1 MSVRLWH
8 GRSEFD
14 LTTTFVLVITS
25 RMDLQS
31 LIAEA
36 TRYTHFT
43 MKTSGFLAPIMMAST
58 DQGLILFS
66 PDGLSDTGAKDDFAN
81 KVRLITA
88 SYGASAVVLILESWI
103 TKAKVGEKLDMTT
116 PPSESYDREEV
127 VVLIGQ
133 APQGNITHL
142 LPIHRLGN
150 GQFWNLG
157 DAQEMAAD
165 SFEGRFAGML
175 PPKPVDEKTRQMG
188 RVLLEAMGVKIGKFE
203 GK

>member
-1 MSVRLWH
+1 MR
-8 GRSEFD
+8 
-14 LTTTFVLVITS
+14 
-25 RMDLQS
+25 
-31 LIAEA
+31 
-36 TRYTHFT
+36 
-43 MKTSGFLAPIMMAST
+43 AST

-66 PDGLSDTGAKDDFAN
+66 PDRLSDTGAKDDFAN

-88 SYGASAVVLILESWI
+88 SYGVSAVVLILESWI
-103 TKAKVGEKLDMTT
+103 TKAKAGEKLDTET
-116 PPSESYDREEV
+116 PPSESHDREEV

-150 GQFWNLG
+150 GKFWNLG

-165 SFEGRFAGML
+165 SFEGRFAGLL

-188 RVLLEAMGVKIGKFE
+188 RVLLEAMGVKIGKSE

>member
-1 MSVRLWH
+1 MSLR
-8 GRSEFD
+8 
-14 LTTTFVLVITS
+14 
-25 RMDLQS
+25 S
-31 LIAEA
+31 LITEA
-36 TRYTHFT
+36 TRYAQFM
-43 MKTSGFLAPIMMAST
+43 MKKSGSLAPMMMAAT

-66 PDGLSDTGAKDDFAN
+66 PDSLSDTGAKDDFAN

-88 SYGASAVVLILESWI
+88 SYGAFAVVLILESWI

-116 PPSESYDREEV
+116 PPSESYDREEI

-150 GQFWNLG
+150 GKFWNLG